1 MAALLQK
8 HWKTCL
14 WLCWTFKLGKLIME
28 DPGWPRNRKKE
39 EKKNPAMHEY
49 FTCDPKLSVSVPYN
63 PMKVIIFFGS
73 VEVISSLFP
82 AVFKSQFRS
91 YYLLCSASWL
101 PHSVLTT
108 WSDVSVYIY
117 FIIQQST
124 WISDSDEEHDCPA
137 ALWLSE
143 GPMSSKTSGMQNK
156 GGPGCSTPPW
166 AMLPAQELDACAFE
180 RNGFVLRFIA
190 IFGKLWS
197 LHRSKLY
204 SG

>member
-39 EKKNPAMHEY
+39 KKKNPAMHEY

-117 FIIQQST
+117 FIIQQTT
-124 WISDSDEEHDCPA
+124 WISDSDEKHDCPA

-143 GPMSSKTSGMQNK
+143 GPMSSKTSGMQRWPWLLNSSMSHAA
-156 GGPGCSTPPW
+156 STRAGW
-166 AMLPAQELDACAFE
+166 LCLWEEWLCFEIYCNFWKTVESAQIQAL
-180 RNGFVLRFIA
+180 
-190 IFGKLWS
+190 
-197 LHRSKLY
+197 
-204 SG
+204 